1 MEFNRLGNSGIQISK
16 VILGCMSYGSKKWA
30 NWVEDDEDK
39 VLEIMKAAYDAG
51 IRTFDTANAY
61 SGGLSEILVGKFLK
75 RYNIPREKMVII
87 SKVFLLTGDSEA
99 PALTQ
104 DLTSVEYL
112 NQFGLSR
119 KNILESVKNSCER
132 LGTYIDVL
140 LIHRFDPNVPKTEIM
155 STLHDVVKSGQARYI
170 GASTMMAYQFIQLQ
184 HVAEVNNWTKF
195 ICMENYYNLLYREE
209 EREMNPYCNETGVG
223 LIPWSPVA
231 AGVLAR
237 PFMEKSSRSETD
249 QFHDVL
255 GLKDKSNKIIIDRVE
270 KLAKDRGVAM
280 ATVATAWTI
289 AKGCSPIVGISKV
302 ERIADLVA
310 AVKFKFSD
318 DELKYLEEEYVPQ
331 NIRGTIVDG

>member
-1 MEFNRLGNSGIQISK
+1 MEFNRLGNSGLQVSK
-16 VILGCMSYGSKKWA
+16 IILGCMSYGSKDWA
-30 NWVEDDEDK
+30 PWVEDDEEK
-39 VLEIMKAAYDAG
+39 IMEIMKAAYDAG
-51 IRTFDTANAY
+51 IRTFDTANVY

-87 SKVFLLTGDSEA
+87 SKAFAYTGDPKSSMRSH
-99 PALTQ
+99 

-140 LIHRFDPNVPKTEIM
+140 LIHRLDRSVPKTEIM
-155 STLHDVVKSGQARYI
+155 EALHDVVKSNQVRYI
-170 GASTMMAYQFIQLQ
+170 GASSMMAYEFIQLQ
-184 HVAEVNNWTKF
+184 HIAEVNHWTKF

-209 EREMNPYCNETGVG
+209 EREMIPYCNETGVG

-231 AGVLAR
+231 RGVLTR
-237 PFMEKSSRSETD
+237 PFLAKSDRSEKD
-249 QFHDVL
+249 PMQGML
-255 GLKDKSNKIIIDRVE
+255 GLGDSKHKEIVDRVE

-310 AVKFKFSD
+310 AVKFKFSE
-318 DELKYLEEEYVPQ
+318 DELKYLEEKYVPCE
-331 NIRGTIVDG
+331 ITGFL

>member
-1 MEFNRLGNSGIQISK
+1 MEYNRLGNSGLQISK
-16 VILGCMSYGSKKWA
+16 VILGCMSYGSKDWA
-30 NWVEDDEDK
+30 GWVEDDEDK
-39 VLEIMKAAYDAG
+39 VLTVMKAAYDAG
-51 IRTFDTANAY
+51 IRTFDTANVY
-61 SGGLSEILVGKFLK
+61 SGGLSERLVRKFME
-75 RYNIPREKMVII
+75 RYSIPREKMVII
-87 SKVFLLTGDSEA
+87 SKTYFLTGDPKSG
-99 PALTQ
+99 LLSQ

-140 LIHRFDPNVPKTEIM
+140 LIHRLDRSVPKTEIM
-155 STLHDVVKSGQARYI
+155 EALHDVVKSNQVRYI
-170 GASTMMAYQFIQLQ
+170 GASTMMAYEFIQLQ
-184 HVAEVNNWTKF
+184 NVAETHNWTKF

-209 EREMNPYCNETGVG
+209 EREMIPYCNETGVG

-231 AGVLAR
+231 RGVLTR
-237 PFMEKSSRSETD
+237 PFLAKSDRSEKD
-249 QFHDVL
+249 PIQGML
-255 GLKDKSNKIIIDRVE
+255 GLSDNRHKEIVDRVE

-310 AVKFKFSD
+310 AVKFKLSE
-318 DELKYLEEEYVPQ
+318 DEMTYLEENYVPSKVT
-331 NIRGTIVDG
+331 GFA